1 MIKPTGIGLV
11 DIQLK
16 EGDLHSLF
24 SDNKQLID
32 DDSDLDAQEYKT
44 ADTQVDIDVNSD
56 KVITDLGPDE
66 IRELQRN
73 DEKLGK
79 IFKLAENKNT
89 EPKEN
94 VQFFLSN
101 GLLYRKWCP
110 KGRPS
115 KLVYK
120 QLVVPVAG
128 RDAILKIALTFH

>member
-1 MIKPTGIGLV
+1 MTTGL
-11 DIQLK
+11 
-16 EGDLHSLF
+16 
-24 SDNKQLID
+24 
-32 DDSDLDAQEYKT
+32 
-44 ADTQVDIDVNSD
+44 NSE

-101 GLLYRKWCP
+101 GLLYRK
-110 KGRPS
+110 
-115 KLVYK
+115 
-120 QLVVPVAG
+120 
-128 RDAILKIALTFH
+128 

>member
-1 MIKPTGIGLV
+1 VLV
-11 DIQLK
+11 DTQLE
-16 EGDLHSLF
+16 EGDIHTLF

-32 DDSDLDAQEYKT
+32 NDSHLDDQEYTT

-66 IRELQRN
+66 IRKLQRN
-73 DEKLGK
+73 DETLGK

-89 EPKEN
+89 EQKEN

-101 GLLYRKWCP
+101 GLLYRKWYP

-115 KLVYK
+115 KLVYN
-120 QLVVPVAG
+120 
-128 RDAILKIALTFH
+128 